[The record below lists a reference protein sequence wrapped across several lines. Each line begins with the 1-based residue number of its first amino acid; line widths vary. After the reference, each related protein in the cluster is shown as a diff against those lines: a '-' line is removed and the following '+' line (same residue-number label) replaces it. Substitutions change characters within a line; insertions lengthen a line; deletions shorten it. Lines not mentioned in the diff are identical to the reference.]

1 MELEDIVN
9 GIPGFSSWKDSDK
22 IRFFAWFLHSKRGR
36 DHFSPA
42 DIRACYDELSL
53 EKPSDVNPYFAQMLN
68 RSPKEVLRDKQGY
81 VLEKRIKDRLES
93 KYGQR
98 LATVQA
104 DKLLIELPSKIS
116 DLAERSFLDE
126 AVRCFRCKAFRA
138 AIVMTLN
145 LAYDH
150 LCGYVLTTP
159 NRLADF
165 NLHLPKSFPKARIS
179 AVNNRGD
186 FTELKESEVLQVCR
200 SANVITN
207 DIFKIFKEKLDKR
220 NTAAHPSTVEIAP
233 HTAEEYI
240 IDLIT
245 NSILKLLY

>member
-1 MELEDIVN
+1 
-9 GIPGFSSWKDSDK
+9 
-22 IRFFAWFLHSKRGR
+22 
-36 DHFSPA
+36 
-42 DIRACYDELSL
+42 
-53 EKPSDVNPYFAQMLN
+53 
-68 RSPKEVLRDKQGY
+68 
-81 VLEKRIKDRLES
+81 
-93 KYGQR
+93 
-98 LATVQA
+98 
-104 DKLLIELPSKIS
+104 LIELPSKIS